1 MPLGSMTQVSCKST
15 SVLSYCR
22 LFARAAVPYYR
33 LNIDCFGFV
42 ENFKEAVGEVLN
54 AKSKCIEDLIAKPA
68 PEDEGADVVETAIA
82 AFGYALGEQ
91 NAGVSKE
98 GIVNGA
104 LPFLFHQM
112 SYQHLLNFDGT
123 SVSYSGL
130 QAAFRQFKCVRALHI
145 SVAHWA
151 HNIFCAFYF

>member
-1 MPLGSMTQVSCKST
+1 M
-15 SVLSYCR
+15 
-22 LFARAAVPYYR
+22 
-33 LNIDCFGFV
+33 
-42 ENFKEAVGEVLN
+42 LN

-112 SYQHLLNFDGT
+112 SCQHLLNFDGT

-145 SVAHWA
+145 SVTHWA
-151 HNIFCAFYF
+151 NNPFFVHFTAANLTVKSRLVS

>member
-1 MPLGSMTQVSCKST
+1 M
-15 SVLSYCR
+15 
-22 LFARAAVPYYR
+22 
-33 LNIDCFGFV
+33 
-42 ENFKEAVGEVLN
+42 LN
-54 AKSKCIEDLIAKPA
+54 AKSKCIEDLIAKLS

-145 SVAHWA
+145 SVGHWA
-151 HNIFCAFYF
+151 NNPFFVHFTSSRKFDSKITFGELTQLDCKLDLLAPGPIEDPDAFGAFCSFVQHCSQ